1 MSQSQF
7 GSKFSASPS
16 SSNSSPNRSN
26 PSPSRSNPSPSRNN
40 PSPSRNFEAASFGV
54 STSDIE
60 GIATEISNC
69 KDSAI
74 EGKVE
79 EAITA
84 LLAVDPVVF
93 KEYRK
98 LSFFSLSY
106 LVFPDLPN
114 FCFL

>member
-16 SSNSSPNRSN
+16 SSNSSPNRS
-26 PSPSRSNPSPSRNN
+26 N